1 MPYEYTP
8 PKYAQLIRELQ
19 HQIDRGNYPPG
30 SPLPS
35 EHQLSESF
43 QVARATVARAL
54 QVLRQDGWI
63 VTQQGRGSFVRGRP
77 PWLSQKSRKT
87 AGAGLDRDESAEQ
100 GNPIEVELRLPPQRI
115 AELLGRSGNE
125 SVLARRRVLLYG
137 TEASELVTWWI
148 PQDLVE
154 HTGLKDPR
162 PLTGGVLRHLM
173 QHKGIR
179 VHHVIEQISARHPTA
194 REIRTLAVDESAAML
209 AMYLAAR
216 DADDAPLLVLQVVMP
231 GNKQELED
239 IYPLTWSDS

>member
-1 MPYEYTP
+1 
-8 PKYAQLIRELQ
+8 
-19 HQIDRGNYPPG
+19 
-30 SPLPS
+30 
-35 EHQLSESF
+35 
-43 QVARATVARAL
+43 
-54 QVLRQDGWI
+54 
-63 VTQQGRGSFVRGRP
+63 
-77 PWLSQKSRKT
+77 
-87 AGAGLDRDESAEQ
+87 
-100 GNPIEVELRLPPQRI
+100 
-115 AELLGRSGNE
+115 
-125 SVLARRRVLLYG
+125 
-137 TEASELVTWWI
+137 
-148 PQDLVE
+148 LVE